1 MAWKRAVDRQMG
13 TVAMAGIRGGMRGGR
28 EQAMRKRAF
37 AGWIVAGL
45 TVMLLS
51 GCGGGRDVPDAFVVV
66 EKRPLIVPPDFQLR
80 PPEPGKPSPIDI
92 RPTAEVLDALF
103 PDRDKKIPFS
113 AGEKALLKRV
123 EERAGGPV
131 RADAR
136 SRVSSLETHV
146 VRKGPMVAELLALP
160 PRTLKSDGS
169 TIERVRSQPQT
180 PR

>member
-1 MAWKRAVDRQMG
+1 MRREKALFGW
-13 TVAMAGIRGGMRGGR
+13 VA
-28 EQAMRKRAF
+28 
-37 AGWIVAGL
+37 AGL
-45 TVMLLS
+45 AVALLS

-80 PPEPGKPSPIDI
+80 PPEPGRPSPIDI
-92 RPTAEVLDALF
+92 RPTQEVLDALF
-103 PDRDKKIPFS
+103 PDRDKKIPLS
-113 AGEKALLKRV
+113 AGEKALLKRI
-123 EERAGGPV
+123 EERAGAPV

-136 SRVSSLETHV
+136 AQASNIETRV

-169 TIERVRSQPQT
+169 TIERVRPQPQT

>member
-1 MAWKRAVDRQMG
+1 
-13 TVAMAGIRGGMRGGR
+13 
-28 EQAMRKRAF
+28 MRKRAF